1 MAAGTRVRR
10 TGSKEEQVIGMH
22 RTTSEVP
29 EHEVSEDEALAQ
41 ALPASNDEN
50 RPPLSQRPCQI
61 ASLEKCQL

>member
-29 EHEVSEDEALAQ
+29 EHEVSKDEALAQ
-41 ALPASNDEN
+41 ALPPLS
-50 RPPLSQRPCQI
+50 LSQRPCQI